1 MFKKRKEEE
10 ELKTQS
16 ANTFVET
23 YLLLIIMKQTIKKE
37 VTEEQWPFTF
47 DILKDL
53 QFSWFIMKSEWVLK
67 KKKITLCVR
76 TGCLHPLQT
85 QWFVVI
91 LMVSTLHTLTSVC
104 QLSSPYCSLYISQSA
119 DKENLRRASLAGDHF
134 LFSCDHNV

>member
-1 MFKKRKEEE
+1 MAIHIRYSQRSPVQLVHNEVWMGPEE
-10 ELKTQS
+10 
-16 ANTFVET
+16 
-23 YLLLIIMKQTIKKE
+23 
-37 VTEEQWPFTF
+37 
-47 DILKDL
+47 
-53 QFSWFIMKSEWVLK
+53 
-67 KKKITLCVR
+67 KKITLCVR

-91 LMVSTLHTLTSVC
+91 LMVSTLHTLTSVY

>member
-85 QWFVVI
+85 Q
-91 LMVSTLHTLTSVC
+91 
-104 QLSSPYCSLYISQSA
+104 
-119 DKENLRRASLAGDHF
+119 
-134 LFSCDHNV
+134 